1 MEDWS
6 RLADHVI
13 AARVRLGHKTRR
25 GFATHLRD
33 IGHPVDER
41 TLGNLERGKSVS
53 ADTVAAVEIG
63 LGWEPGS
70 GRAILAGGRP
80 TLAKQMEDSAQ
91 AEDDLTVEKS
101 PEIPQYIDL
110 DRAEDW
116 EREIWE
122 RLLLLSPH
130 EKGLIIG
137 VLKGVRGEAARASD
151 AAQGQANTRQRAG

>member
-13 AARVRLGHKTRR
+13 TARVRQGYKTRR
-25 GFATHLRD
+25 GFAAYLDH
-33 IGHPVDER
+33 IGHPVNER
-41 TLGNLERGKSVS
+41 TLGNLERGMSVS

-80 TLAKQMEDSAQ
+80 TLAAQMEDSAQ
-91 AEDDLTVEKS
+91 AVDDLAVEKS
-101 PEIPQYIDL
+101 PEIPPYIDL
-110 DRAEDW
+110 GKVEDW

-137 VLKGVRGEAARASD
+137 VLKGVRGEAARAAD
-151 AAQGQANTRQRAG
+151 VPIEHTTGRPTG